1 MQIVGVIMLKKLFE
15 ETKPIA
21 LGAGYAT
28 LYLIFAA
35 VIDALIDTNLAGV
48 FERPGYRSIIAYFS
62 LYCFLVSI
70 SITDQRKISVRR
82 EGKLDVE
89 NIDRLLALLGASL
102 AIGGLPAYTAKTVL
116 PLYHALLI
124 FAGLALAFV
133 SLMGVRLLA
142 RKVKNEMALT
152 GISFSLLFL
161 ALAFAFVAAT
171 GVGLT

>member
-1 MQIVGVIMLKKLFE
+1 MQIIGVNMLKRLLE

-48 FERPGYRSIIAYFS
+48 FERPGYRSIIAFFA
-62 LYCFLVSI
+62 LYCFLVSG
-70 SITDQRKISVRR
+70 SITDQRKISKTR
-82 EGKLDVE
+82 EAKLDIE

-102 AIGGLPAYTAKTVL
+102 ALGGLPAYMAKAVL
-116 PLYHALLI
+116 PLYHALFI
-124 FAGLALAFV
+124 FAGLALAFA
-133 SLMGVRLLA
+133 SLMVVRLFA
-142 RKVKNEMALT
+142 RTVRNEMALT

-161 ALAFAFVAAT
+161 ALAFAFVAVT